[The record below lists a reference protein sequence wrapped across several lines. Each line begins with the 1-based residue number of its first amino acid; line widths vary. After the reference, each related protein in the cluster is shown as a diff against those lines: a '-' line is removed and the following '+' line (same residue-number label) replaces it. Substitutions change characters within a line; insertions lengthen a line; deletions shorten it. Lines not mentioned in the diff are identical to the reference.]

1 MSQATPPPDREPP
14 TGVGQPKREYHAPE
28 LRDIGSLTELT
39 QSGAPTATVDSS
51 YLS

>member
-1 MSQATPPPDREPP
+1 MSQTTPPPDREPA
-14 TGVGQPKREYHAPE
+14 TGVDQPKREYHAPD

-39 QSGAPTATVDSS
+39 QSNLPNSTVDSG